1 MVRKVDS
8 DKYVKHE
15 ESKVYVYS
23 DKNAHPINGYLT
35 AFRFA
40 EDKCCPLCRMGPFTP
55 TVDWKNHHNTRL
67 HKTQQ
72 QYHDLWTA
80 DCNLNYQYL

>member
-1 MVRKVDS
+1 MRKVNK

-15 ESKVYVYS
+15 ESMVYVYS

-35 AFRFA
+35 TFRFA
-40 EDKCCPLCRMGPFTP
+40 EDKYCPLCRMGPFTHA
-55 TVDWKNHHNTRL
+55 VDLKNHHYTRL

-72 QYHDLWTA
+72 QCHDL
-80 DCNLNYQYL
+80 